1 MNLKTI
7 MTGMAIL
14 GAAYSSVNAPALAWH
29 GQNFA
34 NNHPRRAEV
43 LQRDNNLNRR
53 INNNRGNLDGHY
65 NQLKRE
71 DRAIHQQERRMA
83 RNNGGYIT
91 RGQQNKLN
99 REENHINNQIKR
111 DR

>member
-1 MNLKTI
+1 MNVKTI
-7 MTGMAIL
+7 MAGIALL
-14 GAAYSSVNAPALAWH
+14 GAVSSSTNSPVLAWH

-43 LQRDNNLNRR
+43 LSRDANLNRR
-53 INNNRGNLDGHY
+53 INNNKGDLGGHY
-65 NQLKRE
+65 GQLKRE

-91 RGQQNKLN
+91 KSQEHKLN
-99 REENHINNQIKR
+99 REENHLNQQIKH